1 MLTCTDPLGG
11 DEVAPGTTSD
21 TLALMEDQ
29 WLGTVG
35 AEPPITRAAEAGG
48 LAGCGG
54 QKESVALIIITK
66 ILSS

>member
-48 LAGCGG
+48 LAGFGR
-54 QKESVALIIITK
+54 QQKYYHPKESY
-66 ILSS
+66 